1 VDFAKNF
8 EDRVAAASQCC
19 EALRMTIP
27 LLVDGMDNAVGRA
40 YSGFPDRLYI
50 IDSDGLVAY
59 KGGRGPF
66 GLLPQE
72 MEQVLMML
80 LLDESPASGPR
91 DDTDTPAEG

>member
-1 VDFAKNF
+1 
-8 EDRVAAASQCC
+8 
-19 EALRMTIP
+19 MTIP